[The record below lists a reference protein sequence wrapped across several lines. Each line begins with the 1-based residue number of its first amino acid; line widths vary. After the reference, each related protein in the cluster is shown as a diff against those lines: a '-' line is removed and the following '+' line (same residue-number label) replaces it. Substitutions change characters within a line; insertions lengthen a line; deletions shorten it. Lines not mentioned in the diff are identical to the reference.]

1 MKLVLRREYSRP
13 HVCIPLPYH
22 PTPDVKQ
29 FVSCRR
35 YETFS
40 LHHLLQGFS
49 TTACD
54 WLGPSNHKATRVS
67 ESDMRKRR
75 ELLEE
80 FVFWYFD
87 GFLVPLLKVRIW
99 VMGEADE

>member
-1 MKLVLRREYSRP
+1 
-13 HVCIPLPYH
+13 
-22 PTPDVKQ
+22 
-29 FVSCRR
+29 
-35 YETFS
+35 
-40 LHHLLQGFS
+40 
-49 TTACD
+49 
-54 WLGPSNHKATRVS
+54 
-67 ESDMRKRR
+67 MRKRR